1 MMNIFSVQMERIL
14 TFSLFLHERV
24 LNLLR
29 IFICLMQNGSNFN
42 YIFVEGAVI
51 TTQAYMFRFTI
62 IYLDVRRTLS
72 LLFGTVIIIYIL
84 FY

>member
-1 MMNIFSVQMERIL
+1 MERIL
-14 TFSLFLHERV
+14 TFSLFLHKRV

-29 IFICLMQNGSNFN
+29 IFICLMKNGSNFN

-51 TTQAYMFRFTI
+51 TTQACTFRLTI